1 MDEALRTFLLKT
13 GHKPVDVGVPG
24 ADPFW
29 EFPGRGA
36 LPARDAL
43 EKLAEE
49 ILSARVALTVSPKRF
64 YRTSEFWL
72 MLAGTGSAVTALL
85 SELSTV
91 AMPGWQTA
99 LLGVAGTVIP
109 VIYAVI
115 RMNAKAVALAEQ
127 KVLTGGG
134 VVPGPSNN
142 PGT

>member
-1 MDEALRTFLLKT
+1 MDALREFLLKT

-24 ADPFW
+24 AEPFW

-36 LPARDAL
+36 LPAAAALDAVVVEL
-43 EKLAEE
+43 LT
-49 ILSARVALTVSPKRF
+49 ARAAMAASPKRF

-72 MLAGTGSAVTALL
+72 VLAGTGGAVTALL

-91 AMPGWQTA
+91 ATPGWQTA
-99 LLGVAGTVIP
+99 LLGLAGTVIP
-109 VIYAVI
+109 VIYAMV

-127 KVLTGGG
+127 KVLTSGG

-142 PGT
+142 PG